1 METLLD
7 RTKEALK
14 FMKIEPKDLIRA
26 QNLYRNIPG
35 NNGPTLVGTILEYYN
50 KDGVR
55 TYAVYTVTGWSKEWP
70 VDKGDILDMIWSMEY
85 NDFSYGEIA
94 QILNITEESAEMKHR
109 EACERKLKESY
120 NG

>member
-7 RTKEALK
+7 RTKEAL
-14 FMKIEPKDLIRA
+14 EYLHVDSKDLIRV

-50 KDGVR
+50 KDDVR
-55 TYAVYTVTGWSKEWP
+55 TYAVYTITGWTKEWA

-85 NDFSYGEIA
+85 NDFSYEEIA
-94 QILNITEESAEMKHR
+94 QILNITKESAEMKHR
-109 EACERKLKESY
+109 EACERKLGGDY
-120 NG
+120 DG